1 MPTEVVSRQDAV
13 PRGYVD
19 WAAVFGAASIA
30 TASALLLAG
39 VGAALGLAMVSPWSD
54 NPSATTV
61 GLAAAAWSAI
71 VTLYAGGV
79 GGYLAGRLRK
89 PADDATR
96 DEVSFRDGANGLVVW
111 AVGSLAATML
121 LACLAMMA
129 SRTVVTAA
137 STVGSSG
144 VADYYI
150 GRALQ
155 SDAPTA
161 NAAQGAGAAETRTE
175 LGRIVARSVSGQ
187 TLQQEDRAYMGR
199 IIARNTGLPEA
210 EAQARVDKLLAD
222 AKAAADTARKATA
235 FAASWTAIV
244 TLLAAVLAWYMAT
257 IGGAHRDQSR
267 IVSTRPAP

>member
-1 MPTEVVSRQDAV
+1 MPTVVSRQDAV
-13 PRGYVD
+13 PGYVD

-54 NPSATTV
+54 NPSATAV

-121 LACLAMMA
+121 LACVVMMA
-129 SRTVVTAA
+129 SRAAVDAA

-155 SDAPTA
+155 SDATA
-161 NAAQGAGAAETRTE
+161 TGTQDSEARGLQARAD
-175 LGRIVARSVSGQ
+175 LGRIVARSVSGA

-210 EAQARVDKLLAD
+210 EAEARVDKLLSD
-222 AKAAADTARKATA
+222 AKVAADTARKTTA
-235 FAASWTAIV
+235 LAASWTAIV

-267 IVSTRPAP
+267 IAPTRALP

>member
-1 MPTEVVSRQDAV
+1 MPTVVSRQDAV
-13 PRGYVD
+13 PGYVD

-54 NPSATTV
+54 NPSATAV

-121 LACLAMMA
+121 LACVVMMA
-129 SRTVVTAA
+129 SRAAVDAA

-155 SDAPTA
+155 SDATA
-161 NAAQGAGAAETRTE
+161 TGTQNSEARGLQARAD
-175 LGRIVARSVSGQ
+175 LGRIVARSVSGA

-210 EAQARVDKLLAD
+210 EAEARVDKLLSD
-222 AKAAADTARKATA
+222 AKVAADTARKTTA
-235 FAASWTAIV
+235 LAASWTAIV
-244 TLLAAVLAWYMAT
+244 TLLDFRGQW
-257 IGGAHRDQSR
+257 R
-267 IVSTRPAP
+267 